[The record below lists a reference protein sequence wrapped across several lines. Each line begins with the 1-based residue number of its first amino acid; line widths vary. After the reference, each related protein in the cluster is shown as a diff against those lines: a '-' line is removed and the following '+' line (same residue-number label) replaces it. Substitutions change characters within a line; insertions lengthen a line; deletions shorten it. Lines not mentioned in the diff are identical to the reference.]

1 MLNLPETGPDSKAIL
16 LFSGGVAS
24 KYLADQLAEKNSG
37 LENVIA
43 LYFPATNIFRY
54 HYAKNNII
62 KQNLE
67 TEMQGEYDLF
77 VQATNALA
85 FGEIITIKTY
95 EDCTFANGDNL
106 IGDSGRLSFYKS
118 LIQLLQEKGYPLA
131 DAASAVA
138 GMNKRIF
145 EHQYLLN
152 NITHNFGVHI
162 KANREQFKAILEDDP
177 ELINYG
183 NDHFVIGTYPPF
195 QLFDVEDLDKNDKLY
210 FPFKDMTKSEIRTLI
225 GTAA

>member
-16 LFSGGVAS
+16 LFSGGAAS
-24 KYLADQLAEKNSG
+24 KYLADQLAEKNGG

-43 LYFPATNIFRY
+43 LYFPVTNIFR
-54 HYAKNNII
+54 HRYAKNDII
-62 KQNLE
+62 KQKLE

-77 VQATNALA
+77 VQATNALS

-95 EDCTFANGDNL
+95 DDCTFVNGDNL
-106 IGDSGRLSFYKS
+106 IGDSGRLPFYES
-118 LIQLLQEKGYPLA
+118 LIQLLQEKGYPLT
-131 DAASAVA
+131 DTSSAIV

-152 NITHNFGVHI
+152 HVTHNFGVYI
-162 KANREQFKAILEDDP
+162 KSNADQFKAIFEDDP

-183 NDHFVIGTYPPF
+183 NDNFVIGTYPPF